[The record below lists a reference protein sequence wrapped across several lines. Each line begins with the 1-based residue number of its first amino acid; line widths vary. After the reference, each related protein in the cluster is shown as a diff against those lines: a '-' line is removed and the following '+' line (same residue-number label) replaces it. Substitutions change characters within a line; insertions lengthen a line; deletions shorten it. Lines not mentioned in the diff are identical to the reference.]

1 MRFGLQ
7 RRLAVGVAAAIAL
20 ALSACSIKGYIPEG
34 SYILTSNHIVTDKNA
49 PKEERIPAAEM
60 SKYIRQKPA
69 MDIFNIRT
77 WLYLQA
83 DTANHNLWNNL
94 LRSIGTPPVIL
105 DSLSVIKSAENIGA
119 YVASRGFFA
128 VNEEFAIEHN
138 DDKRTAKVTYKT
150 SQREPYHIE
159 SISYRIEDD
168 YIEKLLHSS
177 DSLALIQPGDILD
190 INALGSERARLAQ
203 QLRNDGFYDFA
214 ENNIEYAIDTTLGGH
229 KAAVELII
237 KQHLQGRDSQGRAI
251 YTNNPLYR
259 IGNIRVLPD
268 YNATEAATNPLYLA
282 SLDTLDY
289 QGLEIIYNGE
299 KPNIRPAVLRRLVRL
314 RSGSMFNERRVSN
327 TYENLMGINY
337 IHSANILFSEQES
350 SQMRPVT
357 YIGEHWSDTAET
369 TEGILDCEIRLAPA
383 MRQSIKTD
391 LEASTT
397 SSYYGLSA
405 TLGYQNQ
412 NLFRGAEQID
422 MSFTF
427 GYEFRRADS
436 ELSNRNSTEL
446 GGMVG
451 ITFPQFLFPVDIDPR
466 GSVLNPQTR
475 LEFSINHQ
483 DRRYY
488 DRVLSN
494 VSFGYS
500 WSNRRRSNFVVRP
513 FDVSM
518 VKMNYVSEDFL
529 DRLQNPYLRD
539 SYTTQMMAGI
549 SGSYTRG
556 TQNITYQ
563 SDYNTLR
570 VGFAT
575 SGNLLAG
582 VQHLLGAPTTDGHYT
597 LFGIRYAQYVRTDIT
612 WAHSTALTDELTLAY
627 RLFGGV
633 IIPYG
638 NSRNESL
645 PADQLFYSGGVNSMR
660 GWSVRTLGPGNSPEV
675 SGGYPSQFGNL
686 RLEAGAELRFPL
698 GGIFNGAAFLDA
710 GNVWYTSNI
719 RGIPEGAAFDLS
731 NPLQQIALNTGVG
744 LRMNLNVLVL
754 RLDWGIQLYDPGKPQ
769 GQRWVIAQ
777 PRFRN
782 TALHFGIGYPF

>member
-1 MRFGLQ
+1 MRH
-7 RRLAVGVAAAIAL
+7 LAVGVAAAIAL
-20 ALSACSIKGYIPEG
+20 ALSSCSIQGYLPED
-34 SYILTSNHIVTDKNA
+34 SYILTGNHVVTDKNA
-49 PKEERIPAAEM
+49 PKEERIPASEM
-60 SKYIRQKPA
+60 SKYIKQKPA
-69 MDIFNIRT
+69 LDIFGIRT

-83 DTANHNLWNNL
+83 DSTKRNLWNNL
-94 LRSIGTPPVIL
+94 LRSVGTAPVIL
-105 DSLSVIKSAENIGA
+105 DSVSVAKSAENIGA

-128 VNEEFAIEHN
+128 VSEEFSIEYNH
-138 DDKRTAKVTYKT
+138 DKKTAKVTYKT
-150 SQREPYHIE
+150 EQREPYHIE
-159 SISYRIEDD
+159 SIDYRVEDS
-168 YIEKLLHSS
+168 YIEKLLHS
-177 DSLALIQPGDILD
+177 DSLALIHTGDILD
-190 INALGSERARLAQ
+190 INALGAERTRLT
-203 QLRNDGFYDFA
+203 QLLRGDGFYDFS
-214 ENNIEYAIDTTLGGH
+214 ENNIEYAIDTTLGNH
-229 KAAVELII
+229 QAAVELII
-237 KQHLQGRDSQGRAI
+237 KQHLQGRDDEGQPI

-259 IGNIRVLPD
+259 IGQVRVLPN
-268 YNATEAATNPLYLA
+268 YNATEAATNPNYLR

-289 QGLEIIYNGE
+289 QGLQIVYNGE
-299 KPNIRPAVLRRLVRL
+299 KPNIRPAVLRRLIRL
-314 RSGSMFNERRVSN
+314 QSGSMYNEKRVNN

-337 IHSANILFSEQES
+337 IHSANILFSEQPES
-350 SQMRPVT
+350 KMRAVT
-357 YIGEHWSDTAET
+357 YVGEHWSDTAET

-391 LEASTT
+391 LEASST

-412 NLFRGAEQID
+412 NLFRGAEQVD

-427 GYEFRRADS
+427 GYEFNRATA
-436 ELSNRNSTEL
+436 EHTPRNSTEL

-451 ITFPQFLFPVDIDPR
+451 ISFPNFLFPIDLDPR
-466 GSVLNPQTR
+466 GVTFNPQTR
-475 LEFSINHQ
+475 LEFSINYQ

-494 VSFGYS
+494 VSWGYS
-500 WSNRRRSNFVVRP
+500 WGNGRRSLFVLRP
-513 FDVSM
+513 FDVSL
-518 VKMNYVSEDFL
+518 VKMNYVSQEFL
-529 DRLQNPYLRD
+529 DRLQNPYLKD

-549 SGSYTRG
+549 SGSYSLG

-582 VQHLLGAPTTDGHYT
+582 VQNMLGSPTTNGHHT

-612 WAHSTALTDELTLAY
+612 WAQSTTIGDGLTFAY
-627 RLFGGV
+627 RLYGGA

-660 GWSVRTLGPGNSPEV
+660 GWSVRTLGPGNTPEV
-675 SGGYPSQFGNL
+675 LGGYPSQFGNL
-686 RLEAGAELRFPL
+686 RLEANAELRFPL
-698 GGIFNGAAFLDA
+698 GDNFNGAAFLDA
-710 GNVWYTSNI
+710 GNVWYTSNLK
-719 RGIPEGAAFDLS
+719 GIPEGATLDMS
-731 NPLQQIALNTGVG
+731 NPLSQIALNTGVG
-744 LRMNLNVLVL
+744 LRLNLNVLVL
-754 RLDWGIQLYDPGKPQ
+754 RLDWGIQLYNPGKPQ